1 MTFVFHRAR
10 ASALPAAFG
19 SAIASAVVA
28 SVVASA
34 AAPTGALAQSQPVAS
49 LHEVVV
55 TASRNPQPLSAAS
68 AHTTVITRADIETSQ
83 ATDLVTLLQREAGLQ
98 GTQNGGLGS
107 ASTLFL
113 RGMPSLDTLILIDG
127 VPQTKQDAS
136 GAVSLE
142 HILLDNVE
150 RIEIVRGNVSA
161 IYGSGAIGGVIQI
174 FTRAGSQEPSAHLGL
189 ELGPRNTFKSTAQ
202 VSLSAGDTHL
212 SVGLTRLGTGGFSSV
227 NTAHY
232 AFANPDDDGYQNTS
246 SNLTLTHALSAD
258 HRLGLQ
264 WTQADASAQTDSSY
278 SFTQSGDIQ
287 SSLSSL
293 GQTTVY
299 SDNTFGRWRSRVH
312 FSEQSQ
318 RDKFVQSG
326 SSNSVYGYLT
336 RTQTLR
342 WVNTLPVGDNW
353 LGTAGLEEQQ
363 QHVDTQADDDYGT
376 PAYDI
381 NRLADAVFV
390 GLEGSLGPLTVQL
403 NLRNDKVGSLSKD
416 TTYLGLG
423 YSLTEA
429 LKLTASTSTAF
440 NAPPLGYLYDPY
452 AGNLL
457 LKPELADSNEVGVQY
472 SVGKDLI
479 RATYFDTRVQD
490 QLVYDAAADKFGNIK
505 RARIT
510 GLEVSY
516 RASVAGADVQASLTG
531 QNPVDE
537 TTGKTLARRA
547 KAMASLGA
555 TMPFGALRPGF
566 NLRYVGERNDVTTQ
580 RDPVDLGAYAVLD
593 VTLAYRYSPQLL
605 LTARI
610 DNLNDA
616 KYQTVYGYNQ
626 QPRSLFAGLTW
637 TPKR

>member
-10 ASALPAAFG
+10 ASALSAAFPAA
-19 SAIASAVVA
+19 VVV
-28 SVVASA
+28 SL
-34 AAPTGALAQSQPVAS
+34 AAPACVLAQSQAVAS

-107 ASTLFL
+107 SSTLFL

-136 GAVSLE
+136 GTVSLE

-202 VSLSAGDTHL
+202 VSLSAGDTQL

-227 NTAHY
+227 NTDYY
-232 AFANPDDDGYQNTS
+232 AFANPDADGYHNTS
-246 SNLTLTHALSAD
+246 SNLTLTHVLSAN

-264 WTQADASAQTDSSY
+264 WSQADASAHTDSSY

-287 SSLSSL
+287 SSLTAL
-293 GQTTVY
+293 GQTTLS

-312 FSEQSQ
+312 LSEQSQ

-336 RTQTLR
+336 RTRTLR

-363 QHVDTQADDDYGT
+363 QHVDTYADDGT

-381 NRLADAVFV
+381 NRLADALFV
-390 GLEGSLGPLTVQL
+390 GLEGCLGPLTVQL

-423 YSLTEA
+423 YSLTDA

-472 SVGKDLI
+472 SMGKDLI

-490 QLVYDAAADKFGNIK
+490 QLVYDSATDKFGNIQ
-505 RARIT
+505 RARIS

-531 QNPVDE
+531 QNPEDE

-547 KAMASLGA
+547 KTMASLGA
-555 TMPFGALRPGF
+555 SMPFGALRPGF
-566 NLRYVGERNDVTTQ
+566 NVRYVGERNDVTTQ
-580 RDPVDLGAYAVLD
+580 GAAVDLGAYSVLD

-610 DNLNDA
+610 DNLGDA

>member
-1 MTFVFHRAR
+1 MTFVFYRAR
-10 ASALPAAFG
+10 ASALPAA
-19 SAIASAVVA
+19 IA

-34 AAPTGALAQSQPVAS
+34 AAPTGAHAQSQLVAS

-83 ATDLVTLLQREAGLQ
+83 APDLVTLLQREAGLQ

-202 VSLSAGDTHL
+202 VGLSAGDTQL

-227 NTAHY
+227 NTEQY
-232 AFANPDDDGYQNTS
+232 TFANPDADGYHNTS

-264 WTQADASAQTDSSY
+264 WMQADASAQTDSSY
-278 SFTQSGDIQ
+278 SFTQSSDIQ
-287 SSLSSL
+287 SSMSAL
-293 GQTTVY
+293 GQTTVS

-312 FSEQSQ
+312 LSEQSQ

-363 QHVDTQADDDYGT
+363 QHVDTNADDGT
-376 PAYDI
+376 PAYDL

-390 GLEGSLGPLTVQL
+390 GLEGCLGPLTMQL

-423 YSLTEA
+423 YSLTDA

-440 NAPPLGYLYDPY
+440 NAPPLGYLVDPY

-457 LKPELADSNEVGVQY
+457 LKPELAYSNEVGVQY

-490 QLVYDAAADKFGNIK
+490 QLVYDSGTSKFGNIN

-547 KAMASLGA
+547 KTMASLGA
-555 TMPFGALRPGF
+555 SKPFGALRSGF
-566 NLRYVGERNDVTTQ
+566 NLRYVGERNDDTTQ
-580 RDPVDLGAYAVLD
+580 GAAVDLGAYSVLD

-610 DNLNDA
+610 DNLIDA
-616 KYQTVYGYNQ
+616 RYQTVYGYNQ
-626 QPRSLFAGLTW
+626 QARSLFAGLTW

>member
-10 ASALPAAFG
+10 ASAVSSLV
-19 SAIASAVVA
+19 ASSLVAAVVA
-28 SVVASA
+28 SV
-34 AAPTGALAQSQPVAS
+34 AAPSGLMAQTQTVSS

-83 ATDLVTLLQREAGLQ
+83 AIDLITLLQREAGLQ

-150 RIEIVRGNVSA
+150 RIEILRGNVSA

-174 FTRAGSQEPSAHLGL
+174 FTRAGSQEPSAQLGL
-189 ELGPRNTFKSTAQ
+189 EVGPRNTFKSAAQ
-202 VSLSAGDTHL
+202 FGVSAGDTHL

-227 NTAHY
+227 NTEQY
-232 AFANPDDDGYQNTS
+232 AFSNPDADGYQNTS
-246 SNLTLTHALSAD
+246 SNLTLTHSLTAN
-258 HRLGLQ
+258 HRLGLR
-264 WTQADASAQTDSSY
+264 WMQADASAQTDSSY
-278 SFTQSGDIQ
+278 SFTQPGDIH
-287 SSLSSL
+287 SSLSTL

-299 SDNTFGRWRSRVH
+299 SDNTFGRWRSQVH
-312 FSEQSQ
+312 LSEQSQ

-326 SSNSVYGYLT
+326 SCNSVYGYLT

-353 LGTAGLEEQQ
+353 LGTAGIEEQQ
-363 QHVDTQADDDYGT
+363 QHVDTNADDGT
-376 PAYDI
+376 PTYDI

-390 GLEGSLGPLTVQL
+390 GLEGCLGPLTVQL
-403 NLRNDKVGSLSKD
+403 NLRNDKLGVVSKD
-416 TTYLGLG
+416 TSYLGLG
-423 YSLTEA
+423 YSLTDA

-472 SVGKDLI
+472 GVGKDLI

-490 QLVYDAAADKFGNIK
+490 QLVYDAATDKFGNIK

-531 QNPVDE
+531 QNPEDE

-547 KAMASLGA
+547 KTMASLGVSK
-555 TMPFGALRPGF
+555 PFGALRPGF
-566 NLRYVGERNDVTTQ
+566 NVRYVGERNDVTTQ
-580 RDPVDLGAYAVLD
+580 GAAVNLGAYSVLD
-593 VTLAYRYSPQLL
+593 VTLVYRYSPQLL

-610 DNLNDA
+610 DNLSDA